1 MSDTVKRP
9 IDEALLSGYLDG
21 TLSQAESQ
29 RVRLLIEDD
38 AEYRALYEDL
48 QAMRAAAA
56 TTRFVEPEDDAWP
69 EWPRTKGSWFSR
81 SLGWVVIVAWLVV
94 VSGYALW
101 HFLAETGDP
110 FEIFLVLG
118 LPGGFV
124 LLFISVLIDRLRELR
139 TDRYRGVHR

>member
-1 MSDTVKRP
+1 MSHLLDKP

-21 TLSQAESQ
+21 TLSQSDTQ

-38 AEYRALYEDL
+38 ADCRALYQDL
-48 QAMRAAAA
+48 RAMREAAGS
-56 TTRFVEPEDDAWP
+56 TRFVEPDEDVWP
-69 EWPRTKGSWFSR
+69 ELPRTRSSWLSR
-81 SLGWVVIVAWLVV
+81 SLGWVVIVAWLGV

-101 HFLAETGDP
+101 HFLANTGDP

-124 LLFISVLIDRLRELR
+124 LLFLSVLLDRIKVLK